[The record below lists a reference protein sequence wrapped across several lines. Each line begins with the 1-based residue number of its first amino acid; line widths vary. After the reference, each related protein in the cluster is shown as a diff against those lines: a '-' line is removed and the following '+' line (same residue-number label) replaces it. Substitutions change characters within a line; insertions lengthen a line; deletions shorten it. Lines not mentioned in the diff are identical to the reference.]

1 MPTPTKERIVSE
13 TSRMIK
19 GSQAVYLTDFLGM
32 NVEQVNRLRAK
43 LFASG
48 IRMSVVKN
56 TLISRSVKE
65 AGYDFDISNYL
76 KGATALV
83 YGIDDPVEP
92 AKILTEAKKSN
103 KDLGK
108 PDVKAVIFQGNLFG
122 KEKVEAIAALPSKD
136 ELIAKL
142 LATLASPMT
151 TLVRTLK
158 APMSNLVNGLN
169 QLKEKKE

>member
-13 TSRMIK
+13 TTRMIK
-19 GSQAVYLTDFLGM
+19 ESQAVYLTDFLGM
-32 NVEQVNRLRAK
+32 NVDQVNTLRAK

-48 IRMSVVKN
+48 IRMKVVKN
-56 TLISRSVKE
+56 TLIRRSVQE
-65 AGYDFDISNYL
+65 AGYSFDVSTYI

-83 YGIDDPVEP
+83 YGINDPVEP
-92 AKILTEAKKSN
+92 AKILTEVKKVS

-108 PDVKAVIFQGNLFG
+108 PDVKAVIFQGELFG
-122 KEKVEAIAALPSKD
+122 KEKVEAIAALPSKE
-136 ELIAKL
+136 ELIARL

-151 TLVRTLK
+151 KLVRTLK
-158 APMSNLVNGLN
+158 APMSNLVNGLD